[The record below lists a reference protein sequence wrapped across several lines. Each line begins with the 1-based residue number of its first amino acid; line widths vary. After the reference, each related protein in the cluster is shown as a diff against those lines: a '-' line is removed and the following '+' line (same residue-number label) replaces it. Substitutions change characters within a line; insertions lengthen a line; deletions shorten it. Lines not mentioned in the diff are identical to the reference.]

1 MASRQR
7 IGFVYNQ
14 RVPQAADLVS
24 ALVERLQLGKDTW
37 IRSASD
43 MEQESDGESPGVE
56 IIITVGGDGT
66 ILRAARIAAPHGI
79 PILGIN
85 MGRVGFMTELSA
97 DEALDSI
104 LHYLDGGFRVE
115 ERAMLQA
122 KVSLP
127 GTGPRAQDDLKP
139 IQALNDVVVGSR
151 GAARMVAIEVR
162 INGAMLTVHHAD
174 AVIVATATGSTGYA
188 LSAGGPILHPL
199 SRDLVLKPVAAHFGL
214 RDALVLPS
222 DSRVELI
229 VRSDQLTNLNA
240 DGFVER
246 TLEEGA
252 RVVVTASPHQVR
264 FLRRDPSEHYYLT
277 LTQRLRQ
284 PRDANILPSP
294 S

>member
-1 MASRQR
+1 MAPRQR

-14 RVPQAADLVS
+14 RVPEAADLVS
-24 ALVERLQLGKDTW
+24 ALVERLQLGKNTW

-43 MEQESDGESPGVE
+43 MEQESDGETPGVE

-122 KVSLP
+122 EVSLP
-127 GTGPRAQDDLKP
+127 GTGPGAQDDPKP

-162 INGAMLTVHHAD
+162 INGALLTEHHAD

-199 SRDLVLKPVAAHFGL
+199 SCDLVLKPVAAHFGL
-214 RDALVLPS
+214 RDALVLPA
-222 DSRVELI
+222 DSQVELI
-229 VRSDQLTNLNA
+229 VRSDHSTNLNA

-252 RVVVTASPHQVR
+252 RIVVTASAIRCAFSVGI
-264 FLRRDPSEHYYLT
+264 LRNT
-277 LTQRLRQ
+277 T
-284 PRDANILPSP
+284 I
-294 S
+294 

>member
-1 MASRQR
+1 MAPRQR

-14 RVPQAADLVS
+14 RVPEAADLVS
-24 ALVERLQLGKDTW
+24 ALVERLQLGKNTW

-43 MEQESDGESPGVE
+43 MELESDGEPPGVE

-79 PILGIN
+79 SILGIN

-127 GTGPRAQDDLKP
+127 STGPRVQDDPKP

-151 GAARMVAIEVR
+151 GAARMVAIEVS
-162 INGAMLTVHHAD
+162 IDGAMLTEHHAD

-214 RDALVLPS
+214 RSALVLPS

-284 PRDANILPSP
+284 PRGVVR
-294 S
+294 